1 MKINTRH
8 NKSQIILI
16 VFWGIL
22 LLLIA
27 PEIVFSKTS
36 GADLIEWEKID
47 TRHTIIYYQSSEDLE
62 KFNTKINFCAS
73 PKKSGLS
80 NAFSDKID
88 ELFKRSQQLLGMHG
102 FLTNIKIKVFK
113 NKQQLDNAY
122 YKIYKKKSNAR
133 AWYTHE
139 ELTVFI
145 QLNDIFEGMLAHEF
159 AHAIIDHF
167 MIVPPPVETAEILA
181 KYVDTHLVDSIT
193 TKPGNEINEPTHA
206 RGYSAK

>member
-8 NKSQIILI
+8 NKSQLILI

-47 TRHTIIYYQSSEDLE
+47 THHTIIYYQSSEDL
-62 KFNTKINFCAS
+62 KRFNTKINFNAS
-73 PKKSGLS
+73 TKKAAL
-80 NAFSDKID
+80 AIVISDKID
-88 ELFKRSQQLLGMHG
+88 KLFKKSQQILGMHG
-102 FLTNIKIKVFK
+102 FIKNIKIKVFK

-122 YKIYKKKSNAR
+122 YKIYKKRSNAR

-139 ELTVFI
+139 KLTVFI
-145 QLNDIFEGMLAHEF
+145 QLDDIFEGMLAHEF
-159 AHAIIDHF
+159 AHAIIDHY
-167 MIVPPPVETAEILA
+167 MIVPPPGETAEILA
-181 KYVDTHLVDSIT
+181 RYVDTHLVDSII
-193 TKPGNEINEPTHA
+193 KPGSKKNKPTNA
-206 RGYSAK
+206 RGYSAR